1 MPGSIVVTEYISFD
15 GVIEDPVGKEDSG
28 LGNWTGPFSRG
39 PEGDRFKLDELLRA
53 SALLFGRTTYDA
65 FAAVWTA
72 VKDEAGLAARMNSL
86 PKHLA
91 THRGGADWGN
101 TIVIQGDLVGAAKA
115 PKQNVDGEILVYG
128 SRSIVHQLAPHGL
141 IDEYRLLIYPTVL
154 GRGQK
159 LFPQN
164 WSAVL
169 KTAEVSTLGGGILLT
184 PYCAGS
190 TSKVAARGE
199 GSLSPCPPCSHFGSP
214 RS

>member
-1 MPGSIVVTEYISFD
+1 MPGSIVVTEYISLD

-65 FAAVWTA
+65 FAAVWPT
-72 VKDEAGLAARMNSL
+72 VKDEAGFAARMNSL

-115 PKQNVDGEILVYG
+115 LKQNVDGEILVYG

-141 IDEYRLLIYPTVL
+141 IDEYRLMIYPTVL
-154 GRGQK
+154 GRGKK
-159 LFPQN
+159 LFPED

-169 KTAEVSTLGGGILLT
+169 KTDEVRALGGGILLT
-184 PYCAGS
+184 RYRAS
-190 TSKVAARGE
+190 
-199 GSLSPCPPCSHFGSP
+199 
-214 RS
+214 